1 MSLYSSIK
9 RLLVGILFL
18 ISSVYAQQ
26 IRMNIKVDAT
36 DTPKHLLHT
45 VESIETIGGPVTLY
59 FPRWIPGYHD
69 PTGPVVDMA
78 GLFIKADG
86 KTIHWRR
93 DPVVMNAI
101 HCDVPEKTKTL
112 DVNFD
117 FILPPEIPGP
127 ANAAASTAKLLILE
141 WNHVLLYPE
150 EIKPDSITVSTEI
163 TLPDGWKYF
172 TALKQNKKLGNNI
185 FFKPVSLTQLIDS
198 PLLTGEYTRQINI
211 TPPSGVPHFLDLVSD
226 DPATLAMNE
235 NKITDYKN
243 LVTEANA
250 LFGTHHYN
258 HYDFL
263 CTLSDN
269 IYHDG
274 LEHHQSSDDRMPE
287 RTFVDNTIFLDN
299 ASLLAHE
306 FTHSWNGK
314 FRRPIGLA
322 TGNYSSP
329 MKGNLLWVY
338 EGLTQYL
345 GKVLAARSG
354 LYTQEQYRNNLA
366 NVAAFMDHR
375 PSLSWRPLQDA
386 ADEAQLLYYTR
397 DDYDSWRGSVDFY
410 SLGDL
415 IWLDVDA
422 TIRQL
427 TNNKKSLD
435 DYCKIFYGGENNG
448 PEVNPYEFEDVVNTL
463 DKVVKYDWNDFFVKR
478 LNSLSHH
485 APLAGI
491 EKSGWKLV
499 YKDEPNEMQ
508 KVNEEVSQSINLF
521 YSIGFIVDFDG
532 KVIDVLKGSP
542 ADKGGMSPGI
552 NIVAVNGRKFSR
564 EIIHEVLKSAKENS
578 ALIEFII
585 ANGDFYSVI
594 KVEYYGGEKYPY
606 LERDKS
612 VPDLLTSI
620 ISPLT
625 YKIRSRIK

>member
-1 MSLYSSIK
+1 MKNFLCVIFIAIFLTFSVFGQRA
-9 RLLVGILFL
+9 RLNL
-18 ISSVYAQQ
+18 SV
-26 IRMNIKVDAT
+26 NAT

-45 VESIETIGGPVTLY
+45 SESIETDGGPLTLY

-69 PTGPVVDMA
+69 PTGPVIDMA

-101 HCDVPEKTKTL
+101 HCDVPEGTKTL

-127 ANAAASTAKLLILE
+127 TNAAASTAKLLILE
-141 WNHVLLYPE
+141 WNHVLVYPE
-150 EIKPDSITVSTEI
+150 EIRPDSITVSTEI
-163 TLPDGWKYF
+163 TLPDDWKYF
-172 TALKQNKKLGNNI
+172 TALRQVKKEGNNI
-185 FFKPVSLTQLIDS
+185 YFKPVSLTNLIDS

-226 DPATLAMNE
+226 DPATLAMDE
-235 NKITDYKN
+235 YKITDYKH
-243 LVTEANA
+243 LVTEANS

-269 IYHDG
+269 VYHQG

-287 RTFVDNTIFLDN
+287 RTYVDSALFLDN

-306 FTHSWNGK
+306 YTHSWNGK

-354 LYTQEQYRNNLA
+354 LFTPEQYMDDLA
-366 NVAAFMDHR
+366 NIAAFMDHR
-375 PSLSWRPLQDA
+375 PGLSWRPLQDA

-415 IWLDVDA
+415 IWLEVDA

-435 DYCKIFYGGENNG
+435 DFCKIFHGGVNNG
-448 PEVNPYEFEDVVNTL
+448 PEVKPYYFEDVVNTL
-463 DKVVKYDWNDFFVKR
+463 NEVVKYDWKDFFQKKLTT
-478 LNSLSHH
+478 LNHP
-485 APLAGI
+485 PLGGI

-532 KVIDVLKGSP
+532 KVKDVLKGSH
-542 ADKGGMSPGI
+542 ADKAGISPGI
-552 NIVAVNGRKFSR
+552 NIIAVNGRKFSR
-564 EIIHEVLKSAKENS
+564 EIIYEAIKSAKENS
-578 ALIEFII
+578 SPIELIV
-585 ANGDFYSVI
+585 ANGDFYSI
-594 KVEYYGGEKYPY
+594 NKVEYYGGGKYPY
-606 LERDKS
+606 LERDNS
-612 VPDLLTSI
+612 SPDLLTSI
-620 ISPLT
+620 ITPLT
-625 YKIRSRIK
+625 YKNR

>member
-1 MSLYSSIK
+1 MKYFPRVIFIVIFFAFAGFGQ
-9 RLLVGILFL
+9 RERIIL
-18 ISSVYAQQ
+18 
-26 IRMNIKVDAT
+26 KVDAT

-45 VESIETIGGPVTLY
+45 SESIETEGGPVTLY

-78 GLFIKADG
+78 GLFIKAEG
-86 KTIHWRR
+86 KIIQWRR

-101 HCDVPEKTKTL
+101 HCDVPEGAKAL

-127 ANAAASTAKLLILE
+127 ANAAASTTKLLILE

-150 EIKPDSITVSTEI
+150 EIRPDSITVFTEI

-172 TALKQNKKLGNNI
+172 TALRQDKKEGNNI
-185 FFKPVSLTQLIDS
+185 YFNPVSLTNLIDS

-211 TPPSGVPHFLDLVSD
+211 TPLSGVPHFLDLVSD
-226 DPATLAMNE
+226 DPATLNMSE
-235 NKITDYKN
+235 NRIRDYKH

-258 HYDFL
+258 QYDFL

-269 IYHDG
+269 VYHQG

-287 RTFVDNTIFLDN
+287 RTYVDSTIFLDN

-306 FTHSWNGK
+306 YTHSWNGK

-354 LYTQEQYRNNLA
+354 LFTPEQYRNDLA
-366 NVAAFMDHR
+366 NIAAFMDHR
-375 PSLSWRPLQDA
+375 PGLSWRPLQDA

-427 TNNKKSLD
+427 SNNKKSLD
-435 DYCKIFYGGENNG
+435 NFCKIFHGGENNG
-448 PEVNPYEFEDVVNTL
+448 PEVRPYDFEDVVSTL
-463 DKVVKYDWNDFFVKR
+463 SEVVKYDWKDFFQKKLTA
-478 LNSLSHH
+478 LNHP
-485 APLAGI
+485 PLEGI
-491 EKSGWKLV
+491 EKSGWRLV

-521 YSIGFIVDFDG
+521 YSIGFIVDFNG
-532 KVIDVLKGSP
+532 KVQDVLKGSP
-542 ADKGGMSPGI
+542 ADKSGMSPDI
-552 NIVAVNGRKFSR
+552 NIIAVNGRKFSR
-564 EIIHEVLKSAKENS
+564 EIIHEAIKTAKENYTP
-578 ALIEFII
+578 IEFII
-585 ANGDFYSVI
+585 ANGDFYSVV

-606 LERDKS
+606 LERDNS
-612 VPDLLTSI
+612 VPDLLTAI
-620 ISPLT
+620 IMPLT
-625 YKIRSRIK
+625 YKNRKI

>member
-1 MSLYSSIK
+1 MILYSPLK
-9 RLLVGILFL
+9 RILLAVLFL
-18 ISSVYAQQ
+18 ISSIYGQQ
-26 IRMNIKVDAT
+26 TKMTLKVDAT
-36 DTPKHLLHT
+36 DAPKHLLHT
-45 VESIETIGGPVTLY
+45 SESIEIEGGPVTLY

-69 PTGPVVDMA
+69 PSGPVVDMA
-78 GLFIKADG
+78 GLFIKAEG
-86 KTIHWRR
+86 KIIQWRR

-101 HCDVPEKTKTL
+101 HCDVPEGTKAI

-127 ANAAASTAKLLILE
+127 ANAAASTAKLLTLE

-150 EIKPDSITVSTEI
+150 EIRPDSITVFTEI

-172 TALKQNKKLGNNI
+172 TALRQDKKESNNI
-185 FFKPVSLTQLIDS
+185 YFNPVSLTNLIDS
-198 PLLTGEYTRQINI
+198 PLLTGEYSRQINI
-211 TPPSGVPHFLDLVSD
+211 APPSGVPHFLDLVSD
-226 DPATLAMNE
+226 DPATLNMSE
-235 NKITDYKN
+235 NRIRDYKH

-250 LFGTHHYN
+250 MFGTHHYN

-269 IYHDG
+269 VYHQG

-287 RTFVDNTIFLDN
+287 RTYVDSTIFLDN

-306 FTHSWNGK
+306 YTHSWNGK

-354 LYTQEQYRNNLA
+354 LFTPEQYRNDLA
-366 NVAAFMDHR
+366 NIAAFMDHR
-375 PSLSWRPLQDA
+375 PGLSWRPLQDA

-427 TNNKKSLD
+427 SNNKKSLD
-435 DYCKIFYGGENNG
+435 DFCKIFHGGVNNG
-448 PEVNPYEFEDVVNTL
+448 PEVKPYDFEDVVNTL
-463 DKVVKYDWNDFFVKR
+463 NEVVKYDWKDFFQKKLTT
-478 LNSLSHH
+478 LNHP
-485 APLAGI
+485 PLEGI
-491 EKSGWKLV
+491 ERSGWKLV
-499 YKDEPNEMQ
+499 YKDKPNEMQ

-521 YSIGFIVDFDG
+521 YSIGFIVDFEG
-532 KVIDVLKGSP
+532 KVKDVLKGSP
-542 ADKGGMSPGI
+542 ADKSGISPGI
-552 NIVAVNGRKFSR
+552 NIIAVNGRKFSR
-564 EIIHEVLKSAKENS
+564 EIIYEAINSAKKNS
-578 ALIEFII
+578 SPIEFIV
-585 ANGDFYSVI
+585 ANGDFYSI
-594 KVEYYGGEKYPY
+594 NKVEYYGGGKYPY
-606 LERDKS
+606 LERDNS
-612 VPDLLTSI
+612 RPDLLTSI
-620 ISPLT
+620 ITPLT
-625 YKIRSRIK
+625 YKNR

>member
-1 MSLYSSIK
+1 MSLFSIQK
-9 RLLVGILFL
+9 TLLLVALFL
-18 ISSVYAQQ
+18 ISSIYAQQ
-26 IRMNIKVDAT
+26 IKMTLKVDAT

-45 VESIETIGGPVTLY
+45 SESIETIAGPVTLY

-69 PTGPVVDMA
+69 PSGPVVDMA
-78 GLFIKADG
+78 GLFIKAGG
-86 KTIHWRR
+86 KTISWRR

-101 HCDVPEKTKTL
+101 HCDIPEGTNTI

-150 EIKPDSITVSTEI
+150 EIRPDSINVAAEI
-163 TLPDGWKYF
+163 TLPVGWKYF
-172 TALKQNKKLGNNI
+172 TALRQNKKSGNKISFN
-185 FFKPVSLTQLIDS
+185 PVSLTQLIDS
-198 PLLTGEYTRQINI
+198 PLLTGEYARQINI
-211 TPPSGVPHFLDLVSD
+211 TPSSGVPHFLDLVSD
-226 DPATLAMNE
+226 YPAALEMNE
-235 NKITDYKN
+235 SLIKDYKH

-269 IYHDG
+269 VYHDG
-274 LEHHQSSDDRMPE
+274 LEHHQSSDNRMPE
-287 RTFVDNTIFLDN
+287 RTYVDSTIFLDN

-322 TGNYSSP
+322 TGDYSTP

-354 LYTQEQYRNNLA
+354 LYTPEQYRDDLANLA
-366 NVAAFMDHR
+366 ALMDHR
-375 PSLSWRPLQDA
+375 PSLFWRPLQDA

-410 SLGDL
+410 SEGNL
-415 IWLDVDA
+415 IWLEVDA

-435 DYCKIFYGGENNG
+435 DFCKIFHGGKNNG
-448 PEVNPYEFEDVVNTL
+448 PEVKPYDFNEVLNTL
-463 DKVVKYDWNDFFVKR
+463 NEIAVYDWKNFFLKK
-478 LNSLSHH
+478 LNSLSAHT
-485 APLAGI
+485 LLEGI
-491 EKSGWKLV
+491 DKSGWKLV

-508 KVNEEVSQSINLF
+508 KISEEASQSINLF
-521 YSIGFIVDFDG
+521 YSIGITVDFDG
-532 KVIDVLKGSP
+532 KVQDVLPGSP
-542 ADKGGMSPGI
+542 ADSAGMSPGI
-552 NIVAVNGRKFSR
+552 DIIAVNGRRFSR
-564 EIIHEVLKSAKENS
+564 EIIHEALKSAKVDPTP
-578 ALIEFII
+578 IQFIV
-585 ANGDFYSVI
+585 ANGDFYSTI
-594 KVEYYGGEKYPY
+594 IVEYYGGEKYPY
-606 LERDKS
+606 LEHDNSRT
-612 VPDLLTSI
+612 DLLTPI

-625 YKIRSRIK
+625 YKSK